1 MTKII
6 IIDTNI
12 LVRYALKDDERQSLI
27 AHHYINN
34 AEYRCIIPIQVFCEL
49 DWVLRKKVK
58 AQRSDVVSF
67 FENLSHRSNVSLD
80 KEPFD
85 VGMYFLKNGG
95 DFADGVIAYQ
105 TQVHDDAKWLTFDK
119 TAQKIAKN
127 LMINVQNP

>member
-1 MTKII
+1 M
-6 IIDTNI
+6 
-12 LVRYALKDDERQSLI
+12 
-27 AHHYINN
+27 
-34 AEYRCIIPIQVFCEL
+34 
-49 DWVLRKKVK
+49 RKKVK